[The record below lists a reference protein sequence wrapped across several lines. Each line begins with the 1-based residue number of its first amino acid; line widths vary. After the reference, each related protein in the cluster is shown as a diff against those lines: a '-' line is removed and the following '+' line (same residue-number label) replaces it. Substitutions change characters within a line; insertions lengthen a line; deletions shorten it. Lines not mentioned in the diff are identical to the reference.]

1 MSLLSTSET
10 KQMIAK
16 QVRLADDDLQ
26 IVSAFCKIPAIQF
39 VDSNVCN
46 TLKSKKILV
55 RFLLSDI
62 LAGVTDFN
70 LYNYCKDNGWS
81 MYVRFDL
88 HAKTY
93 IFDRK
98 RCILGSANM
107 TNKGLG
113 LSFHGNCELS
123 GFVDIDES
131 DLKKI
136 DSLFD
141 NAILMTDKLFEQMK
155 GNLEAIPKTPG
166 CSTDH
171 KWEKSIEQLFNPQ
184 IDTLFT
190 YDFPATK
197 YPDFND
203 PESFSFLSYPQ
214 HLSSVDEVKS
224 AFRWSKAFMWLYS
237 HLNTCSDRTSYFGEI
252 TAALHN
258 TLINDPK
265 PYRKDVKELLAN
277 TLAWIEYLNFK
288 EMVIDIPNHS
298 QRVRIV

>member
-1 MSLLSTSET
+1 
-10 KQMIAK
+10 MIAK
-16 QVRLADDDLQ
+16 QVHLADDNLQ
-26 IVSAFCKIPAIQF
+26 IVSAFCKIPAVQF
-39 VDSNVCN
+39 IDSNISHA
-46 TLKSKKILV
+46 LKSKKLLV

-62 LAGVTDFN
+62 LAGVTDFD

-81 MYVRFDL
+81 LYVRFDL

-107 TNKGLG
+107 TSKGLG

-136 DSLFD
+136 DSLYD
-141 NAILMTDKLFEQMK
+141 NAILMTDTLFEQMK
-155 GNLEAIPKTPG
+155 GNLEAIPKA
-166 CSTDH
+166 SASSVEQ

-190 YDFPATK
+190 YDFPTTK
-197 YPDFND
+197 SPDFED

-214 HLSSVDEVKS
+214 HFSSIDEVKR

-237 HLNTCSDRTSYFGEI
+237 RLNAFPDRTSYFGEI

-258 TLINDPK
+258 ALINDPK

-277 TLAWIEYLNFK
+277 TLAWIEYLNI
-288 EMVIDIPNHS
+288 EDVSIDIPNHS
-298 QRVRIV
+298 QRVRII